1 MGGPE
6 GVEQKL
12 WLSASVN
19 VRHSFPTPWIQLFAL
34 VGNSHRMNT
43 GDLECSIDS
52 GNTQYHE
59 FLPCLLVSCRPSRGP
74 WPLYRHGLFTRNEG
88 SPLPSLHIPL
98 KPIQY
103 SLPALLL
110 SFNGVDGFSIEGDGE
125 LGLGWVGTRNFVERC
140 RCEAI
145 TELIGEALA
154 GVDGGVGGVE
164 IEAKAAS
171 VRMSRCYTH
180 F

>member
-1 MGGPE
+1 MTSSPDSWCE
-6 GVEQKL
+6 YP
-12 WLSASVN
+12 N
-19 VRHSFPTPWIQLFAL
+19 HS
-34 VGNSHRMNT
+34 
-43 GDLECSIDS
+43 
-52 GNTQYHE
+52 Y
-59 FLPCLLVSCRPSRGP
+59 
-74 WPLYRHGLFTRNEG
+74 
-88 SPLPSLHIPL
+88 SPRRLPSLHIPL

>member
-6 GVEQKL
+6 GVEQKS
-12 WLSASVN
+12 WLAASLN
-19 VRHSFPTPWIQLFAL
+19 VRHSFPAPLIQLFAL
-34 VGNSHRMNT
+34 VGNSHMMIP

-74 WPLYRHGLFTRNEG
+74 WPSYHPGLFTRNEG
-88 SPLPSLHIPL
+88 SPLPSLLIPL

-110 SFNGVDGFSIEGDGE
+110 KLYGVDGLCIEGDGE
-125 LGLGWVGTRNFVERC
+125 PGLGLGLYQRHLG
-140 RCEAI
+140 
-145 TELIGEALA
+145 ALPLRS
-154 GVDGGVGGVE
+154 DHR
-164 IEAKAAS
+164 ID
-171 VRMSRCYTH
+171 R
-180 F
+180 